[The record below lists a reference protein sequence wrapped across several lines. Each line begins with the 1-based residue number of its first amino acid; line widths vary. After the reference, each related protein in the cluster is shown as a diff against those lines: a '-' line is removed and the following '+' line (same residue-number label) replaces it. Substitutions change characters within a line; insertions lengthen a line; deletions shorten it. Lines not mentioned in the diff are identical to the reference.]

1 LVGNANSHRLTPS
14 IALGSSKL
22 GLSLSV
28 GYLAD
33 VVSGDPTGSSEASGY
48 FLRLNDALVA
58 AGYKPHSEPIELGE
72 SLRYSCDMWGYSGLH
87 HLRRIAAHAALG
99 LPMPAPVEKNATEDP
114 ILKRY
119 YTEVTQPPGLVAR
132 LFRSRSVNW
141 LRYEHLIV
149 HSDAE
154 GYYVPQDFPRVI
166 FPAESL
172 KIPGAMIGSV
182 PRLQEECRALAKLL
196 EIPDGLDA
204 ESDDVLEAA
213 ENPDS
218 GAARWQRY
226 GIESFSCIRLLAAC
240 QASSNTGAA
249 IVFC

>member
-1 LVGNANSHRLTPS
+1 
-14 IALGSSKL
+14 L

-33 VVSGDPTGSSEASGY
+33 VVSSDPEGSAEVSSY
-48 FLRLNDALVA
+48 FARLDDALVA
-58 AGYKPHSEPIELGE
+58 AGYKPHHEPVELDE
-72 SLRYSCDMWGYSGLH
+72 SLRFSCDMWGYSGLH
-87 HLRRIAAHAALG
+87 HLRRIAAYAALS
-99 LPMPAPVEKNATEDP
+99 LPMPPPVAKDATDDP
-114 ILKRY
+114 VLKRY
-119 YTEVTQPPGLVAR
+119 YAEVTQAPSLVAR
-132 LFRSRSVNW
+132 LFQSRSGNR
-141 LRYEHLIV
+141 LRYQHLIV

-172 KIPGAMIGSV
+172 NVPGAMIGSV
-182 PRLQEECRALAKLL
+182 PRLHEECGALARLL
-196 EIPDGLDA
+196 EIPDGLDP

-213 ENPDS
+213 ENPGS
-218 GAARWQRY
+218 GAVHWQRY

-240 QASSNTGAA
+240 QASLNTGAA

>member
-1 LVGNANSHRLTPS
+1 V
-14 IALGSSKL
+14 

-33 VVSGDPTGSSEASGY
+33 VISGDPEGSIQVSSCFE
-48 FLRLNDALVA
+48 RLNEALAA
-58 AGYKPHSEPIELGE
+58 AGRKPHLEPVELDV
-72 SLRYSCDMWGYSGLH
+72 SSRFSCDMWGYSGLH
-87 HLRRIAAHAALG
+87 HLRRIAAHAAFG
-99 LPMPAPVEKNATEDP
+99 RPLPPPVSNGATDDP
-114 ILKRY
+114 VLKRY
-119 YTEVTQPPGLVAR
+119 YADVSESPTWFAR
-132 LFRSRSVNW
+132 LFRSRSADR
-141 LRYEHLIV
+141 LRYQHVIV

-154 GYYVPQDFPRVI
+154 GYYIPQDFPDVI
-166 FPAESL
+166 FPAESF

-182 PRLQEECRALAKLL
+182 PRLYEECSALAKLL

-213 ENPDS
+213 ENPGS
-218 GAARWQRY
+218 GKASWQRY

-240 QASSNTGAA
+240 RASFATGAA